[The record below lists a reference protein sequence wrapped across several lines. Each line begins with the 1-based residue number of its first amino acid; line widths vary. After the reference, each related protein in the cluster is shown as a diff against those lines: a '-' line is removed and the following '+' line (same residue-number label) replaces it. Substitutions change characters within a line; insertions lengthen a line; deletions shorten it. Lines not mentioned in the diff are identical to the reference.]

1 MVLFTFNKK
10 GAGIYGLNIP
20 YTAWAGAIA
29 GVGTVMAVT
38 EAVPGGRT
46 SQNPSNTN
54 VWTGIIVGGIL
65 GHLSW
70 KYLTK

>member
-1 MVLFTFNKK
+1 MVLITWNKK
-10 GAGIYGLNIP
+10 GAGIYGINVP

-29 GVGTVMAVT
+29 GVGTAMAVT

-46 SQNPSNTN
+46 SQNPSNSSM
-54 VWTGIIVGGIL
+54 WTGIIVGGIL